1 MVENLFGDL
10 YWNGVLVYLD
20 DILIHA
26 ATLEEVFAKL
36 EEVLKRLRAS
46 GLKLRLS
53 KCSFLPEQV
62 EYLGHTITEGRIAPQ
77 PRKVEAID
85 ALQPPRDIKGLRQAL
100 GMAGYYRNF
109 IPNYAEVTQPLT
121 KLMRRTE
128 PYAWGKEQQQAF
140 DAVKEGLKDAA
151 LCNDYASGELVI
163 ETDASD
169 YAVAG
174 ILSCK
179 KDGMETPV
187 EYMSRTLSEVE
198 VRWPTR
204 EKEAYAIVVALQK
217 FDAYVRGR
225 RTTVYTDHKSLEWMF
240 QAKKGKIARWATL
253 LQKYDLDI
261 VHKNETQIAHVD
273 ALSRLA
279 RDAVTVEDRMTCMAV
294 MAVAEEEGLPQV
306 TE

>member
-1 MVENLFGDL
+1 
-10 YWNGVLVYLD
+10 
-20 DILIHA
+20 
-26 ATLEEVFAKL
+26 
-36 EEVLKRLRAS
+36 
-46 GLKLRLS
+46 
-53 KCSFLPEQV
+53 
-62 EYLGHTITEGRIAPQ
+62 
-77 PRKVEAID
+77 
-85 ALQPPRDIKGLRQAL
+85 
-100 GMAGYYRNF
+100 MAGYYRNF

-140 DAVKEGLKDAA
+140 DAVKEGLRDAA
-151 LCNDYASGELVI
+151 LCNDHASGELVI

-179 KDGMETPV
+179 RDGMETPV
-187 EYMSRTLSEVE
+187 ECMSRTLSEVE

-217 FDAYVRGR
+217 FDACVRGR
-225 RTTVYTDHKSLEWMF
+225 RITVYTDHKSLEWMF

-253 LQKYDLDI
+253 LQEYDLDI
-261 VHKNETQIAHVD
+261 VHKSGTQIAHVD

-279 RDAVTVEDRMTCMAV
+279 KDAVTVEDRMTCMAV
-294 MAVAEEEGLPQV
+294 MAAAEEEGLPQV
-306 TE
+306 TEWRRAYKGVTEDERRAMKLQDWQGMLVRRGRAYVPPQWTRRVVQHYHDKGVGTHAGVVRTYRRSQELFWWPRQLQDIR